1 MKDVVVDDCCR
12 GFRVQDCTGVYVYRC
27 STSGVADN
35 AFYWASGTY
44 VSSTSDSAGCKDCT
58 FDTCTAT
65 DSGNGIHAD
74 RHARRVRR

>member
-44 VSSTSDSAGCKDCT
+44 VSSTSDSAGCKDCLRHVH
-58 FDTCTAT
+58 
-65 DSGNGIHAD
+65 GHRLGERGIHAD